1 MISFANPWAWIGAI
15 ALALPIAVHLL
26 RRHRATRRLFPT
38 LRFLPEARVV
48 AVRRH
53 RPTDVSLMIVRLLI
67 VAAAIVGVAQP
78 IWRDRASASSVAPSE
93 LARAVVVDR
102 TVPQALRA
110 GGGETATTQVVV
122 EAADIQAGLASAIG
136 WIARQGGRRELVVVS
151 GFPIGSV
158 AASDVANVPAGVGV
172 RFVQVP
178 ISADEHPIGPPL
190 ARGASARG
198 LSPHL
203 TLRPGET
210 TVTWAVAG
218 AAESAAIDWRVRPE
232 DAAGLASATGAALD
246 VGVPARAGD
255 RPVTIVLADAPDR
268 AQLVIDARPIDQPW
282 MFDVIRAL
290 ADDASLASAARSS
303 QASRA
308 DLPATLTPIT
318 RDGAGSVLL
327 AAGSVGPNSS
337 RLLLTSNVPAATVFT
352 AALAV
357 AVTDATRATELSTL
371 EPDTIARDE
380 LTRWERPIASAPDVV
395 SPTVGAPLGRWL
407 WIVAL
412 AWIGFETWWRRRMDA
427 VDEPPVVSR
436 RVA

>member
-53 RPTDVSLMIVRLLI
+53 RPTDVSLMVVRLLI
-67 VAAAIVGVAQP
+67 VAAAIVALAQP
-78 IWRDRASASSVAPSE
+78 IWRDRASASSPAPSE
-93 LARAVVVDR
+93 LARAVIIDR
-102 TVPQALRA
+102 TVPQALHA
-110 GGGETATTQVVV
+110 VGGETATTQVVV
-122 EAADIQAGLASAIG
+122 EPGDIRAGVASAIG
-136 WIARQGGRRELVVVS
+136 WVARQGGRRELVIVS

-190 ARGASARG
+190 VRGASARG
-198 LSPHL
+198 LAPHL

-210 TVTWAVAG
+210 TVTWAEAG
-218 AAESAAIDWRVRPE
+218 AAESPAIDWRVKPE

-246 VGVPARAGD
+246 VGVPARASD
-255 RPVTIVLADAPDR
+255 RPVTIVLPDAPDR
-268 AQLVIDARPIDQPW
+268 AQLVVDARPIDQLW
-282 MFDVIRAL
+282 MFDVLRAL
-290 ADDASLASAARSS
+290 AADATLASAARSS
-303 QASRA
+303 QASGA
-308 DLPATLTPIT
+308 DLPAALTPVV
-318 RDGAGSVLL
+318 RDGAGIVLL
-327 AAGSVGPNSS
+327 AAGSVGPNPS

-352 AALAV
+352 AALAIAV
-357 AVTDATRATELSTL
+357 ADATRATPWSTL
-371 EPDTIARDE
+371 EPDTITRDE
-380 LTRWERPIASAPDVV
+380 LTRWERPIAPAPGIV
-395 SPTVGAPLGRWL
+395 SPTVGAPLGRWF

-412 AWIGFETWWRRRMDA
+412 AWIAFETWWRRRMDA
-427 VDEPPVVSR
+427 VDEPPVVNR